1 MQSLTSS
8 RSQVKCQGLFS
19 PSKNY
24 LAAPVAWARPLG
36 KTSGV
41 ELRLNIKT
49 RSSSYEEAYKQIR
62 ERRIARKQAKE
73 SEKAKEEAGESD
85 NGENLVVQEGDD
97 VTFAWEA
104 RSCATGD
111 IVDRTTPI
119 FGNTQR
125 KGQPETPVEVQV
137 GDGPGFAPKQGLRLA
152 FSKLAKR
159 TRVGDVL
166 YVYCRP
172 KGSGWF
178 RSYDIFSERGVF
190 LTTLSAEEKIC
201 GWAES
206 DTVFSLQVIK
216 IKPPPGNRRRTE
228 V

>member
-1 MQSLTSS
+1 MGLPTRKSLDA
-8 RSQVKCQGLFS
+8 RSTVITKAS
-19 PSKNY
+19 D
-24 LAAPVAWARPLG
+24 
-36 KTSGV
+36 
-41 ELRLNIKT
+41 
-49 RSSSYEEAYKQIR
+49 SYEEAYKQIR
-62 ERRIARKQAKE
+62 ERRIARKQQKDM
-73 SEKAKEEAGESD
+73 EKIAEEMGDSD
-85 NGENLVVQEGDD
+85 MGENLVTQEGDM

-104 RSCATGD
+104 RSVETGE
-111 IVDRTTPI
+111 IVDRTTQI

-125 KGQPETPVEVQV
+125 KGQPEVPVEVQV

-152 FSKLAKR
+152 FSKIAKR

-178 RSYDIFSERGVF
+178 RSYDIFTERGVF
-190 LTTLSAEEKIC
+190 LTTLSTEEKSC

-206 DTVFSLQVIK
+206 ETVFSLQVIK